1 MSKIKLIDLT
11 GKSTGD
17 VEVAKSLIVDHPSNQ
32 AIFDAVMI
40 ATSGPRQG
48 THSTLTKGEVRGG
61 GKKPYAQKHTGNA
74 RQGSIRNP
82 HYVGGG
88 VAFGP
93 KPNRNYLT
101 KVNDRVSKLA
111 LASVFYSKIKTDAV
125 SALVDATS
133 VKKPNTKS
141 IALLL
146 KTLKLNGKKVLFVL
160 NNEKME
166 SLIKSAQNINRV
178 IAKKANQT
186 SIIDLMHANHI
197 IIQEDAL
204 KYLAKVVA

>member
-11 GKSTGD
+11 GKDVSE
-17 VEVAKSLIVDHPSNQ
+17 VEVAKSLIVDHPKNQ

-40 ATSGPRQG
+40 ATAGPRQG

-61 GKKPYAQKHTGNA
+61 GRKPYAQKHTGNA

-101 KVNDRVSKLA
+101 KVNNRVTKSA
-111 LASVFYSKIKTDAV
+111 LASVFSAKIKTNAV
-125 SALVDATS
+125 SALMNTTDI
-133 VKKPNTKS
+133 KKPNTKT
-141 IALLL
+141 IASLL
-146 KTLKLNGKKVLFVL
+146 KTIKLNNKKVLFVL
-160 NNEKME
+160 NNDKME
-166 SLIKSAQNINRV
+166 SLAKSIQNLNRV
-178 IAKKANQT
+178 VVKKANQT
-186 SIIDLMHANHI
+186 SIIDIMHANHI
-197 IIQEDAL
+197 IVQEDAL

>member
-101 KVNDRVSKLA
+101 KVNDRVTKLA
-111 LASVFYSKIKTDAV
+111 LASVFSSKIKTDAV